1 MYCILC
7 FIKGKLS
14 FRRSILA
21 DSGPRRSLTATK
33 SQAETDSE
41 DESDEDEFEKP
52 QRKVKPDGPVDGP
65 GSGVSTALKFN
76 RNGQAILKNGVVAL
90 KNLKLSELVNKKKC
104 FPGATPLFKAKLLW
118 GQAYT
123 LFCLIKFGKDIP
135 TEKVR
140 DHDKRL
146 LIMYSASPY
155 ALGDDECSALE
166 EADILDLRPYLLGMS
181 KASQQIIKYVLYAKV
196 HDHFNNYVFTKTG
209 VSPSRSDVRLNL
221 GLVGDHADKSFMDM

>member
-1 MYCILC
+1 
-7 FIKGKLS
+7 
-14 FRRSILA
+14 
-21 DSGPRRSLTATK
+21 
-33 SQAETDSE
+33 
-41 DESDEDEFEKP
+41 
-52 QRKVKPDGPVDGP
+52 VDGP
-65 GSGVSTALKFN
+65 SSGVSTTLKVN
-76 RNGQAILKNGVVAL
+76 RNGQVVLKNGVVAL
-90 KNLKLSELVNKKKC
+90 KNLQLSELVAKKKRYH
-104 FPGATPLFKAKLLW
+104 GAAPLFKANLLW

-123 LFCLIKFGKDIP
+123 LFCLIKHGKDIP

-209 VSPSRSDVRLNL
+209 VSPSRSDVRMHL
-221 GLVGDHADKSFMDM
+221 GLVGDHAEKSFMDM